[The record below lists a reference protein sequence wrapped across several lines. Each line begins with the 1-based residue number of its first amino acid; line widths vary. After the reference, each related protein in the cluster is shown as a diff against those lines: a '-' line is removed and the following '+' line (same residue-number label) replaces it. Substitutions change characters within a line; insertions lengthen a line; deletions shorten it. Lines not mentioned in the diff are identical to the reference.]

1 MRNCLTMAALFQKCE
16 TNIVFYL
23 WIGRAGL
30 QRSFVRR
37 NGIIEARSTE
47 EVISQKVICFCEVR
61 VFLYSFL
68 IVNDCFV
75 DPATGIQG
83 HSEVVVCGRITRLD
97 R

>member
-1 MRNCLTMAALFQKCE
+1 MRNCLTRAAFFQKGKAHV
-16 TNIVFYL
+16 IFYL
-23 WIGRAGL
+23 WIDRAAS

-37 NGIIEARSTE
+37 DGIIEARSTE
-47 EVISQKVICFCEVR
+47 EVISQKVIRLCEVR

-68 IVNDCFV
+68 IVSDCFV
-75 DPATGIQG
+75 DPATIIQG